1 MYIYIC
7 IYIYIYIHIY
17 MKSVFQKADILSRKG
32 AVLYQLCHFSSKR
45 FEELTRVFSRG
56 KIFHQDC
63 FETFYSF

>member
-1 MYIYIC
+1 
-7 IYIYIYIHIY
+7 